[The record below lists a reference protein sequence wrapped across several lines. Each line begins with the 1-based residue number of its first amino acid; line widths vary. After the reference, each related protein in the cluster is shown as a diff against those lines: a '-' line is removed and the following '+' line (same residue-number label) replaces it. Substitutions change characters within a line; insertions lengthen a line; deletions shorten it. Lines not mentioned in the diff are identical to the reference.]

1 MHSTNRSF
9 KIFYGWWVVAAAF
22 FISFYVAGTINYGF
36 TSLFE
41 PIADEMGWS
50 YTQISLAFSLRG
62 LEIGILAPF
71 IGALSDRWGPR
82 KLIFAGAIIAF
93 VGLILLGRAT
103 SLAMF
108 YGAFVLISIGVSGG
122 TMTVLMTAVANWFH
136 RRIGL
141 ASGIAICG
149 YGASGLLVPVL
160 VRLVDIYGWR
170 QAVTIVAFGLLA
182 VVLPLSLLI
191 RHKPEQYGTF
201 PDGQAEEPAIT
212 PSGDNLPRQ
221 VVEERIKVRQ
231 ILKNGIFWRI
241 ALISACH
248 ALINSA
254 IVAHVMPYLGSI
266 GMSRA
271 RASLVATTVPV
282 ISISGRLGLGWIGDK
297 VDRRWVTAVAFA
309 LISLGVFCFAYASFA
324 GVWLVVPFIVCFGV
338 GYGGTNTL
346 RVALVREYFGR
357 ASFGMVFGLVIG
369 IGAAALV
376 VSPTLA
382 GWVYDTWG
390 SYQGIWFIYAGL
402 PLVTI
407 ISLLTMPRAEKA
419 RLT

>member
-1 MHSTNRSF
+1 
-9 KIFYGWWVVAAAF
+9 
-22 FISFYVAGTINYGF
+22 
-36 TSLFE
+36 
-41 PIADEMGWS
+41 
-50 YTQISLAFSLRG
+50 
-62 LEIGILAPF
+62 
-71 IGALSDRWGPR
+71 
-82 KLIFAGAIIAF
+82 
-93 VGLILLGRAT
+93 
-103 SLAMF
+103 
-108 YGAFVLISIGVSGG
+108 
-122 TMTVLMTAVANWFH
+122 MTVLMTAVANWFR

-149 YGASGLLVPVL
+149 FGASGLLVPVL

-170 QAVTIVAFGLLA
+170 QAVTLVAFGLLA
-182 VVLPLSLLI
+182 LVLPLSLLV

-212 PSGDNLPRQ
+212 PSSDNLQ
-221 VVEERIKVRQ
+221 VRAVEKRIKVRQ
-231 ILKNGIFWRI
+231 VLRNGIFWRI
-241 ALISACH
+241 AFISACH
-248 ALINSA
+248 ALVNSA

-271 RASLVATTVPV
+271 RASLVATAVPV
-282 ISISGRLGLGWIGDK
+282 ISTSGRLGLGWLADK
-297 VDRRWVTAVAFA
+297 FDRRWVTAGAFA
-309 LISLGVFCFAYASFA
+309 LISLGVFCFASASFA

-357 ASFGMVFGLVIG
+357 ASFGTVFGLVIG
-369 IGAAALV
+369 VGAAALV

-390 SYQGIWFIYAGL
+390 SYLGIWFTYAGL
-402 PLVTI
+402 PLAAI
-407 ISLLTMPRAEKA
+407 ISVLTMPKAEKA